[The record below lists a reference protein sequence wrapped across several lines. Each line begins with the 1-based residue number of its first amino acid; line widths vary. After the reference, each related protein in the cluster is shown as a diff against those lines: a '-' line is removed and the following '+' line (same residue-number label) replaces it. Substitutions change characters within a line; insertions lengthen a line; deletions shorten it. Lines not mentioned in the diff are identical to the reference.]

1 MYTIPKEITDS
12 RHLDNLNELKEY
24 LVSLDVEFINPDIR
38 TFVLNNG
45 KLEIRYVDSLNHKSL
60 HKKFGIDG
68 VHKKYFHNITK
79 EKMAIGVRVIWIK
92 DFEMEEQTDGYR
104 RKWEVL
110 KSYIRAAVGK
120 IDYKINVRDC
130 EIREI
135 SNADAKDFLDKNS
148 FYGYR
153 RANVTLGLFLKKD
166 KYNLKKG
173 ECVYIQSFGH
183 PYFGKSKYDVEI
195 IRLSSKTNVIVRGA
209 QSKLLKHFLINYPVL
224 NMGGKSVEVNEIVF
238 IVDSDH
244 NSNAGVEALGF
255 EFVGFKDPGFMN
267 YWVDTGEVKHREPS
281 RHKFIMEQMAI
292 GKVFAIPNAGCAIFK
307 INRKDYLNKSTSTCR
322 PVSA

>member
-1 MYTIPKEITDS
+1 MYTIPQNITDS
-12 RHLDNLNELKEY
+12 RHLDNLNELKDY
-24 LVSLDVEFINPDIR
+24 LDALDVPYHKPDIR
-38 TFVLNNG
+38 TFVLNDGN
-45 KLEIRYVDSLNHKSL
+45 LEIRYVDSLNHRSS

-68 VHKKYFHNITK
+68 VHKKYFHTITK
-79 EKMAIGVRVIWIK
+79 EKMALGIRVIWIK

-120 IDYKINVRDC
+120 IEHKLNVRDC
-130 EIREI
+130 EIRVIDNSE
-135 SNADAKDFLDKNS
+135 ARDFLNKNS

-153 RANVTLGLFLKKD
+153 SANVTLGLFLKKD
-166 KYNLKKG
+166 KCGLKKG
-173 ECVYIQSFGH
+173 DCVYLQSFGH
-183 PYFGKSKYDVEI
+183 PFFGKGKYDVEI
-195 IRLSSKTNVIVRGA
+195 IRLSTKTNVIVRGGM
-209 QSKLLKHFLINYPVL
+209 SKLLKHFLDNYPVL
-224 NMGGKSVEVNEIVF
+224 TMGGKNVEVNEIVF

-267 YWVDTGEVKHREPS
+267 YWVETGQVKHREPM
-281 RHKFIMEQMAI
+281 RHKFIMEQMAL

-307 INRKDYLNKSTSTCR
+307 INRQEALDKLK
-322 PVSA
+322 

>member
-1 MYTIPKEITDS
+1 MYTIPQNITDN
-12 RHLDNLNELKEY
+12 RHLDNLNELKDY
-24 LVSLDVEFINPDIR
+24 LDALDVQYQKPDIR
-38 TFVLNNG
+38 TFVLNDG

-68 VHKKYFHNITK
+68 VPKKYFHNITK
-79 EKMAIGVRVIWIK
+79 EKMALGIRVIWIK

-120 IDYKINVRDC
+120 IEHKINVRDC
-130 EIREI
+130 EIRVIEN
-135 SNADAKDFLDKNS
+135 SEAREFLNKNS

-153 RANVTLGLFLKKD
+153 SANVTLGLFLKKD
-166 KYNLKKG
+166 KYDLKKG
-173 ECVYIQSFGH
+173 ECVYLQSFGH
-183 PYFGKSKYDVEI
+183 PFFGKCKYDVEI
-195 IRLSSKTNVIVRGA
+195 IRVSTKTNVIVRGA
-209 QSKLLKHFLINYPVL
+209 MSKLLKHFLENYPVL
-224 NMGGKSVEVNEIVF
+224 TMGGKNVEVNEIVF

-267 YWVDTGEVKHREPS
+267 YWVETGEVKHREPT
-281 RHKFIMEQMAI
+281 RHKYIMEQMAL

-307 INRKDYLNKSTSTCR
+307 INRLEMLDKLK
-322 PVSA
+322 